1 MNKKIFILSHNV
13 ARNGACEFIKTA
25 PENYLVEIREPTRN
39 LQQNALIHSLVAQ
52 IARTCEFNHQKL
64 TPLDWKRL
72 LLDAYGRIKA
82 AEGEPLKGWGRVFPS
97 LDHSGVVQ
105 LGIQSR
111 SLSISQA
118 SEFVSYLYAWG
129 ADNDV
134 EWSDKNGF

>member
-1 MNKKIFILSHNV
+1 LNKKTFILSHDV
-13 ARNGACEFIKTA
+13 ARNNCCSVIKTA
-25 PENYLVEIREPTRN
+25 PEGYLVEIRQPTRN
-39 LQQNALIHSLVAQ
+39 LEQNALIHSLVAD

-64 TPLDWKRL
+64 EPLDWKRL

-82 AEGEPLKGWGRVFPS
+82 AEGEPLQGWGRVFPS

-111 SLSISQA
+111 SLSKIQA
-118 SEFVSYLYAWG
+118 SEFVDYLYAWG

-134 EWSDKNGF
+134 EWSHKNGF